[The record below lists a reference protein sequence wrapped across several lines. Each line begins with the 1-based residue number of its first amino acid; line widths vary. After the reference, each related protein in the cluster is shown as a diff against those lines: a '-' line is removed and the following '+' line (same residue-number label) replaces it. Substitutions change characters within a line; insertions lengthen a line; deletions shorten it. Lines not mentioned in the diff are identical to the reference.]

1 MCIVEKRVVQ
11 KEKIK
16 IFDFNSV
23 FKIVIDNIIYK
34 GKLLLNKNGLLKI
47 EFKLVIFILDFIFFN
62 L

>member
-16 IFDFNSV
+16 IFDFKCV
-23 FKIVIDNIIYK
+23 FRIVVDNNMYK

-47 EFKLVIFILDFIFFN
+47 EFKLAIFILDFIFFN
-62 L
+62 M

>member
-23 FKIVIDNIIYK
+23 FKIVIDNIMYK

-62 L
+62 M

>member
-16 IFDFNSV
+16 IFDFKCV
-23 FKIVIDNIIYK
+23 FKFVVDNNMYK

-62 L
+62 M

>member
-16 IFDFNSV
+16 IFDFKSV
-23 FKIVIDNIIYK
+23 FKIVVDNIMYK

-62 L
+62 M

>member
-16 IFDFNSV
+16 IFDFKCV
-23 FKIVIDNIIYK
+23 FKIVVDNNMYK
-34 GKLLLNKNGLLKI
+34 GNLLLNKNGLLKI

-62 L
+62 M